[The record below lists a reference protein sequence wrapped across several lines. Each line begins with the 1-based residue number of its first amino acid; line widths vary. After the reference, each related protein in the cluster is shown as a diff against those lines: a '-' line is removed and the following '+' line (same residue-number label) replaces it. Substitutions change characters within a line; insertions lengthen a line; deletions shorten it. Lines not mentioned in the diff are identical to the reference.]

1 MSVFTVWVQPIDD
14 YTTPENIDK
23 YGSVHDVLSEYEND
37 EGGTPN
43 KQFCDGQTSKTPP
56 RYAQDR
62 MIGIYTRSDEAAQI
76 ISNSLR
82 NDVRSRIMSGQLRVP
97 LPIWYV
103 PQTGIAGAVLAA
115 DLSLLRARALHEFP
129 TYPDEQIFSV
139 LDEVIDAGIDNS
151 TTGNILNKVRRR
163 LTT

>member
-23 YGSVHDVLSEYEND
+23 YGSIHNLEQEYADD

-56 RYAQDR
+56 RYATDR
-62 MIGIYTRSDEAAQI
+62 MIGIYTRTDEAAQL
-76 ISNSLR
+76 ISKTLR
-82 NDVRSRIMSGQLRVP
+82 DDVRSRIMAGQLRVP

-103 PQTGIAGAVLAA
+103 PQTSLTGVIFAA
-115 DLSLLRARALHEFP
+115 DYTLLKARALHRFP
-129 TYPDEQIFSV
+129 VYPEDVI
-139 LDEVIDAGIDNS
+139 LDALDTVVSAGIDNQS
-151 TTGNILNKVRRR
+151 TGNILIQVQRH
-163 LTT
+163 LAT